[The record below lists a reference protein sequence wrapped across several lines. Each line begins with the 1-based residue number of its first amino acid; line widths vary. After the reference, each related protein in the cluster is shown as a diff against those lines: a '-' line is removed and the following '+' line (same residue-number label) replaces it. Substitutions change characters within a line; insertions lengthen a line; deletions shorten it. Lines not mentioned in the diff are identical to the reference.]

1 MAQIPN
7 PNDIV
12 SETIQRAQQQ
22 QPEAIEKLVHHIER
36 IARKSFGDFSVA
48 QADCDDLVQD
58 VVLAIYQ
65 KIQSEQFY
73 FGVPFEHY
81 IKRTIYRRKLDYRR
95 KKLTHQRIFEDYVDG
110 YAISYRTQLAE
121 QQRHSHEYLHYIQDT
136 LQQTLQQLSAFEM
149 RVLDYLIAEWRPAE
163 IARELNVSDKK
174 VYNALYRIRQK
185 LKSLLT

>member
-36 IARKSFGDFSVA
+36 IARKS
-48 QADCDDLVQD
+48 
-58 VVLAIYQ
+58 
-65 KIQSEQFY
+65 

-136 LQQTLQQLSAFEM
+136 LQQSLQQLSAFEM